1 MVARRGRTEAI
12 KSAADGIQSGA
23 PGEGDQA
30 TGEHDHNGE
39 ARVAV
44 GLPGRE
50 RERVAFHFQVASTSA
65 RQAAWS
71 ALAVKSGLW
80 TNKIKFLFF

>member
-1 MVARRGRTEAI
+1 MAPWSRAVEGRR
-12 KSAADGIQSGA
+12 QSRAQLTGS
-23 PGEGDQA
+23 GQA
-30 TGEHDHNGE
+30 E

-50 RERVAFHFQVASTSA
+50 LERKRVAFHCQVASTSA

-71 ALAVKSGLW
+71 ALAVESGL
-80 TNKIKFLFF
+80 